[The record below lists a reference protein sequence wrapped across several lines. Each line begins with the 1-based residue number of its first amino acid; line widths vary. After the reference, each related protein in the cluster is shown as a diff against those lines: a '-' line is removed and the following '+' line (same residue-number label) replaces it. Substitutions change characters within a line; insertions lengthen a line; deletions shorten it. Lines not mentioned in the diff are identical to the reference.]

1 MEGRNR
7 MRIYAMT
14 DKGRIAFGAIRQ
26 EPTKVVTNE
35 PGYRVLNYLYEVQ
48 TGSMEDI
55 ALDTGL
61 PRKELA
67 LRLRSYLK
75 QGLVKLLIDL

>member
-1 MEGRNR
+1 

-14 DKGRIAFGAIRQ
+14 DKGRIAFSAIRQ
-26 EPTKVVTNE
+26 EPTRVVTNE
-35 PGYRVLNYLYEVQ
+35 PGYRILEYLYEVQ

-55 ALDTGL
+55 ALDTGM

-75 QGLVKLLIDL
+75 QGLVKLLVDL

>member
-1 MEGRNR
+1 MEARSR
-7 MRIYAMT
+7 MRIYTMT
-14 DKGRIAFGAIRQ
+14 DKGRIAFSAIRQ

-35 PGYRVLNYLYEVQ
+35 PGYRVLHYLYEVQ
-48 TGSMEDI
+48 TGSMDDI